1 MLFLYPAVFHQEDN
15 SYWVEFPD
23 LEGCQ
28 SFGDTLNETMGNA
41 QEALSAYLLTLFSE
55 GKTIPSAS
63 ELSSIAVPEDGFI
76 NLVSCN
82 LNHSNQTKAIKKT
95 LTIPSWLNEQAV
107 ASGINF
113 SQTLQEALIYK
124 LQHR

>member
-1 MLFLYPAVFHQEDN
+1 MKQWKMLRKRFPLIYSLY
-15 SYWVEFPD
+15 FP
-23 LEGCQ
+23 
-28 SFGDTLNETMGNA
+28 
-41 QEALSAYLLTLFSE
+41 E

-63 ELSSIAVPEDGFI
+63 ELSSVAVPEDGFI

-82 LNHSNQTKAIKKT
+82 LNRCHQTKAIKKT
-95 LTIPSWLNEQAV
+95 LTIPAWLNEQAV